1 MKGKSA
7 LTVAK
12 KTKDDEFY
20 TRLADIENEL
30 KHYKKHFED
39 KVIFCNCDDPEW
51 SNFWK
56 YFSLNFDYLKIRKLI
71 ATHYE
76 LEKESYKLMMYRDDS
91 GVHTEI
97 KRLKGNGDF
106 RSQESVGLM
115 EEADIIVTNPPFS
128 LFREYVAQL
137 MEHNKKFI
145 IIGNKNAIPYKDFFP
160 LLKDNKIW
168 IGYSTPSEFTKPDG
182 TITKKVNGLCR
193 WYTNLDIQK
202 RHEDILLYKEYN
214 ENEYYRYEDYD
225 AIEVKNVK
233 EIPKDYFGM
242 MGVPITFLDYYNPEQ
257 FEIIDCHEPCIDVE
271 MLKTNPNFKE
281 YKSRQKTYNDKLC
294 QKTYHRIFIKKKVK
308 KADE

>member
-106 RSQESVGLM
+106 RSQESV
-115 EEADIIVTNPPFS
+115 S
-128 LFREYVAQL
+128 
-137 MEHNKKFI
+137 
-145 IIGNKNAIPYKDFFP
+145 
-160 LLKDNKIW
+160 
-168 IGYSTPSEFTKPDG
+168 
-182 TITKKVNGLCR
+182 
-193 WYTNLDIQK
+193 
-202 RHEDILLYKEYN
+202 
-214 ENEYYRYEDYD
+214 
-225 AIEVKNVK
+225 
-233 EIPKDYFGM
+233 
-242 MGVPITFLDYYNPEQ
+242 
-257 FEIIDCHEPCIDVE
+257 
-271 MLKTNPNFKE
+271 
-281 YKSRQKTYNDKLC
+281 
-294 QKTYHRIFIKKKVK
+294 
-308 KADE
+308 

>member
-1 MKGKSA
+1 M
-7 LTVAK
+7 
-12 KTKDDEFY
+12 
-20 TRLADIENEL
+20 

-106 RSQESVGLM
+106 RSQESVELM

-168 IGYSTPSEFTKPDG
+168 IGYLL
-182 TITKKVNGLCR
+182 INGQCQDVADHSLNADSHIR
-193 WYTNLDIQK
+193 
-202 RHEDILLYKEYN
+202 IL
-214 ENEYYRYEDYD
+214 
-225 AIEVKNVK
+225 
-233 EIPKDYFGM
+233 
-242 MGVPITFLDYYNPEQ
+242 
-257 FEIIDCHEPCIDVE
+257 
-271 MLKTNPNFKE
+271 
-281 YKSRQKTYNDKLC
+281 
-294 QKTYHRIFIKKKVK
+294 
-308 KADE
+308 

>member
-1 MKGKSA
+1 MAGTSV
-7 LTVAK
+7 LTKAK
-12 KTKDDEFY
+12 KVKNDEFY

-76 LEKESYKLMMYRDDS
+76 LEKESYKLMMYRDDC

-97 KRLKGNGDF
+97 KTLEQNGDF
-106 RSQESVGLM
+106 RSPESIELLK
-115 EEADIIVTNPPFS
+115 ESDIVVTNPPFS

-137 MEHNKKFI
+137 MEYKKKFI
-145 IIGNKNAIPYKDFFP
+145 IIGNKNAITYKDFFP
-160 LLKDNKIW
+160 LIKENKVW
-168 IGYSTPSEFTKPDG
+168 IGYNNVKEFKKPDD
-182 TITKKVNGLCR
+182 TIQKFGNIG

-214 ENEYYRYEDYD
+214 AEEYLTYDNYNAISVNKVADIPLNYE
-225 AIEVKNVK
+225 
-233 EIPKDYFGM
+233 GL
-242 MGVPITFLDYYNPEQ
+242 MGVPITFLDKWNPSQ
-257 FEIIDCHEPCIDVE
+257 FEIVGLDSEVANPQE
-271 MLKTNPNFKE
+271 LENGKTGTGRFYINGKRL
-281 YKSRQKTYNDKLC
+281 YSR
-294 QKTYHRIFIKKKVK
+294 IVIKKKVK
-308 KADE
+308 EVDE